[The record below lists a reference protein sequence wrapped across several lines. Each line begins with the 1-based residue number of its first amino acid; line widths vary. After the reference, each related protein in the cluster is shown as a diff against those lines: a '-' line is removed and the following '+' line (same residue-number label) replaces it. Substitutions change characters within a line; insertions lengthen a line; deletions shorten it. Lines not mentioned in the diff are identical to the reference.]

1 MPPIMPPGKQGSLTL
16 DLLFAIGCFDV
27 ETADLVTFLCG
38 MNVSFAFFEGAEA
51 PVRWRGS

>member
-38 MNVSFAFFEGAEA
+38 MNFSFFERAEA